1 MLNHDPILETRILKT
16 LMDQP
21 ESGLVSILQTEW
33 FGNPVTREVWER
45 LASLKK
51 NGKAIPTSLTM
62 STDPV
67 LSEKAQTIIKGDLKP
82 LGLLEI
88 EGAVDQLNF
97 FRQGRIILSAATEVT
112 DECKKQDPDLNKAR
126 QVLEKALKQFQYEN
140 IDNEMLSYGQGNE
153 KVLEAYEKMLSIDP
167 DEKFI
172 PTGFNQID
180 KQQGGLSRGRLYT
193 IGAPSGGGKST
204 LANCMSVNMYN
215 AKHSVGYFTFEMK
228 EEECLARTQSYM
240 SRIPHDRFQ
249 LVTLTKE
256 DRKHSDKVLAKMLAA
271 GQDGGFRLDYVS
283 PKSDLNIAQL
293 FARIENFNY
302 DVVVVDYINLM
313 SPLDPKKA
321 MWENLGE
328 AFRLAKRFAER
339 TNCAVIML
347 VQVDEET
354 GGIKYAKS
362 IRHHSDGIWTWEFGA
377 EERESGLVE
386 VNQVKL
392 RNFAPIKFSLKAEFE
407 YCSFT
412 ESFGPGAASASKPK
426 GPEPMKL

>member
-1 MLNHDPILETRILKT
+1 MNL
-16 LMDQP
+16 P
-21 ESGLVSILQTEW
+21 ESGLISILQPDW
-33 FGNPVTREVWER
+33 FGNPVTREVWDR

-51 NGKAIPTSLTM
+51 NGKQIPSSETM
-62 STDPV
+62 ASDPV
-67 LSEKAQTIIKGDLKP
+67 LSEKAQTLIKGDVKN
-82 LGLLEI
+82 LGTLEI
-88 EGAVDQLNF
+88 EGAIEQLNF
-97 FRQGRIILSAATEVT
+97 YRRGRLFYSAAEEVT
-112 DECKKQDPDLNKAR
+112 NICKVQDPDLEKAR
-126 QVLEKALKQFQYEN
+126 TIMERALKLYQY
-140 IDNEMLSYGQGNE
+140 DNLDNDLLSYGAGNE
-153 KVLEAYEKMLSIDP
+153 RVLEAYEKMLSVDP
-167 DEKFI
+167 AQKFI
-172 PTGFNQID
+172 QTGFNQID

-204 LANCMSVNMYN
+204 LANCMAVNIYN

-249 LVTLTKE
+249 LVTLTAE

-271 GQDGGFRLDYVS
+271 GEAGGYRLDYVS
-283 PKSDLNIAQL
+283 PKTDLNLAQL

-302 DVVVVDYINLM
+302 DVIVIDYINLM

-339 TNCAVIML
+339 MNCVVIML

-362 IRHHSDGIWTWEFGA
+362 IRHHSDGIWVWEFGP
-377 EERESGLVE
+377 EQRETGLVE

-392 RNFAPIKFSLKAEFE
+392 RNFAPIKFNLKAEFE

-412 ESFGPGAASASKPK
+412 ESYGMGAAPAPKAK